1 MPKGG
6 VARRATKIRAIR
18 GETQNPVLLLD
29 AGDTLFGQMLAL
41 QSEGRVIVEAM
52 NAMGYDAMAVGQM
65 DLAKGA
71 DVLLERAKE
80 ARFPIL
86 SCNLVGA
93 QDQEPIFQ
101 PYVVLERGGVR
112 FALLGVT
119 ESAALEAPGVRDVA
133 QVLDPVGSVQ
143 KYLAEIKGQSDV
155 FIVLSHLGVEGDR
168 ALAQAVP
175 EIDLIIGGKSRRLMT
190 APDIVGNTFITQM
203 GYDGEWLGR
212 LDVTLDAQGQV
223 RDPQG
228 ATIEL
233 GPDVAEDAELKALVA
248 SYKER
253 FPQPT
258 SEATK

>member
-1 MPKGG
+1 VPKGS
-6 VARRATKIRAIR
+6 VARRATKIKAIR
-18 GETQNPVLLLD
+18 SEAQNPVLVLD

-65 DLAKGA
+65 DLAKGVE
-71 DVLLERAKE
+71 VLLARAKE

-93 QDQEPIFQ
+93 QEQKLIFQ
-101 PYVVLERGGVR
+101 PYALLERGGVR
-112 FALLGVT
+112 FGIIGVT
-119 ESAALEAPGVRDVA
+119 EPEALESPGVREVA
-133 QVLDPVGSVQ
+133 QVFDPVASV
-143 KYLAEIKGQSDV
+143 KKHLDEIKGQYDV
-155 FIVLSHLGVEGDR
+155 LIVLSHLGVEGDR

-175 EIDLIIGGKSRRLMT
+175 EIDLIIGGKSRRLMS
-190 APDIVGNTFITQM
+190 APDIVGSTFITQM

-212 LDVTLDAQGQV
+212 LDVTLDAQGQL

-228 ATIEL
+228 MVIEL
-233 GPDVAEDAELKALVA
+233 GPDVAEDAELKALVD
-248 SYKER
+248 SYKEQ

-258 SEATK
+258 TEPTK

>member
-6 VARRATKIRAIR
+6 VARRATKIKAIR
-18 GETQNPVLLLD
+18 SEAQDPVLVLD
-29 AGDTLFGQMLAL
+29 AGDTLFGEMLAL

-65 DLAKGA
+65 DLAKGV
-71 DVLLERAKE
+71 DTLLARAKE
-80 ARFPIL
+80 AHFSIL

-93 QDQEPIFQ
+93 QDQKPIFQ
-101 PYVVLERGGVR
+101 PYTILERGGLR

-119 ESAALEAPGVRDVA
+119 EPEALQAPGVREVA
-133 QVLDPVGSVQ
+133 QVLDPAATVN
-143 KYLAEIKGQSDV
+143 KYLAELNGQFDV
-155 FIVLSHLGVEGDR
+155 LIVLSHLGVEGDR

-175 EIDLIIGGKSRRLMT
+175 EINLIVGGKSKRLMSV
-190 APDIVGNTFITQM
+190 PDIVGNTFITQM

-212 LDVTLDAQGQV
+212 LDVTLDAQGQL

-228 ATIEL
+228 TIIEL
-233 GPDVAEDAELKALVA
+233 GPDVAEDAELKALVD
-248 SYKER
+248 SYKEQ

-258 SEATK
+258 TEPTQ